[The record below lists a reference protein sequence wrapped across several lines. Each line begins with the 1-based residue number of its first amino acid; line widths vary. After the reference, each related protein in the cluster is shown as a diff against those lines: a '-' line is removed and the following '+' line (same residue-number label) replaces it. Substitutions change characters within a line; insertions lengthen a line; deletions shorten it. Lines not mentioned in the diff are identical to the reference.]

1 MLEYFSKIIYP
12 NNYYY
17 SDCQKIVKVKHGYVS
32 CINRFGFQETVF
44 DVVKYNEVCLIGT
57 TRCLKSYT
65 KTSIETQS
73 IDRSD
78 LIGLLAVYE
87 QQTQR
92 MEEIAVI
99 HSYNKLK
106 KRISSFLLWA
116 EQKKLLE
123 STNHRII
130 AEIVLMQRETVSRLL
145 SAFKKQ
151 NIINYTYKTTKNLY
165 KINIINRKCLLKYEA
180 E

>member
-1 MLEYFSKIIYP
+1 MEYFSKIIYP

-17 SDCQKIVKVKHGYVS
+17 SNCQKIVKVKLGYVS

-57 TRCLKSYT
+57 TKCLKSYT
-65 KTSIETQS
+65 KTSIEMRSINQS
-73 IDRSD
+73 N
-78 LIGLLAVYE
+78 LNNLLTIYE

-99 HSYNKLK
+99 HSYNNFK

-116 EQKKLLE
+116 EKKDLLE
-123 STNHRII
+123 SINHRII
-130 AEIVLMQRETVSRLL
+130 AEILLMQRETVSRLL
-145 SAFKKQ
+145 SSFKKQ
-151 NIINYTYKTTKNLY
+151 NIINYSYKTTKNLY
-165 KINIINRKCLLKYEA
+165 RINIVNRKYLLEYEA
-180 E
+180 G